1 MKQRRTREDYLKTI
15 CLLQKNNGHVWGV
28 DIAEQLGVSKPTVSI
43 SLKQLEEEGYLFL
56 DDTREAHLTD
66 AGQKIAEATLERYQT
81 FKILLESLGVDS
93 RTAAEDAC
101 LMEHAVSPKSY
112 RALKALAAQKMEK
125 GGGKQK

>member
-1 MKQRRTREDYLKTI
+1 M
-15 CLLQKNNGHVWGV
+15 
-28 DIAEQLGVSKPTVSI
+28 
-43 SLKQLEEEGYLFL
+43 
-56 DDTREAHLTD
+56 TD

-81 FKILLESLGVDS
+81 FKILLESLGVDGK
-93 RTAAEDAC
+93 TAAEDAC